1 MYKHLLNVY
10 YMNPTSA
17 KSTSTLI
24 FGLVLVFAPAIL
36 AAFSQD
42 SFAQSANQS
51 AQKNVTSVPR
61 NMSIVRFDPSVGSY
75 ILYNPGG
82 GSTVFT
88 VDCYYANQ
96 RYSPGSTMIMPGGTK
111 TCGNDGRWR

>member
-1 MYKHLLNVY
+1 
-10 YMNPTSA
+10 MNSTST
-17 KSTSTLI
+17 KSTPTPTLI
-24 FGLVLVFAPAIL
+24 FGLVLVFASAIL
-36 AAFSQD
+36 AAFFSQD

-61 NMSIVRFDPSVGSY
+61 NMPIVRFDPSVGSY

-111 TCGNDGRWR
+111 TCGSDGRWR